1 MASGE
6 NRGSEHVRELKVPDL
21 DIIDEISKEM
31 ISLKMLVAANE
42 MIRERI
48 NCEPVFSS
56 AINNPPG
63 IGFWNAGDSPNDS
76 MIANLHD

>member
-6 NRGSEHVRELKVPDL
+6 NRGSEHVGELKVPNL
-21 DIIDEISKEM
+21 DIIDELSKEM
-31 ISLKMLVAANE
+31 ISLKIPVVANE
-42 MIRERI
+42 MIHERT

-56 AINNPPG
+56 SINNPQG
-63 IGFWNAGDSPNDS
+63 IGFWNDGDSPNNS

>member
-6 NRGSEHVRELKVPDL
+6 NRGSEHVGELKVLDL
-21 DIIDEISKEM
+21 DIIDELSKEL
-31 ISLKMLVAANE
+31 IFLKMPVVSNE

-56 AINNPPG
+56 AINNLPG

-76 MIANLHD
+76 MIENLHE